1 MEQADPAIG
10 DPATGDPNGGEGAT
24 TVPELRE
31 RGAKGGGRLADFGAA
46 ASRRRRLAG
55 QPAAAATRVVGGEG
69 LQELSIS
76 RPRFLSSDLVACLT
90 CAIGSSFSNMEPCM
104 DQEDETMDHLQ

>member
-10 DPATGDPNGGEGAT
+10 DPATDDPDGGEGAT

-31 RGAKGGGRLADFGAA
+31 RGAKGGERLADFGAA
-46 ASRRRRLAG
+46 TSCRRLAG
-55 QPAAAATRVVGGEG
+55 QSAAAATRVVGGEG
-69 LQELSIS
+69 LQELSVS

-104 DQEDETMDHLQ
+104 DQEDSSCALCM